1 MPEEHSGAP
10 DRIDQLLGSL
20 QESRT
25 SQVPSNNSAGPSP
38 TPRRRGKLWIVLLLA
53 ALVVAGGFLVLR
65 GRKASLNV
73 RSFPSDATVYI
84 DSVEVGTTPLVVSGA
99 APGSHTI
106 EIRMEGWEPWTGT
119 VVAVR
124 GSTTQVIAN
133 MTHAAYSL
141 VVTSTPAG
149 ATVTID
155 GTVKGVTPL
164 TVPGLKPRNYALT
177 VSLKGYAPVTRT
189 VDLSDPTETVQDFPL
204 IQAYG
209 KLDISS
215 TPTGAEVIIDGT
227 SAGVTPLKLDRFPVG
242 DYSLVLKF
250 EGSKDV
256 TDTITVRE
264 GAICA
269 KKYTLDLGL
278 GGLTVVT
285 DPPGAAITIDGQP
298 TGQVTPYTFTALKEG
313 THEVYLELPGHLPWS
328 TDVTI
333 LAAQTQQ
340 LSIALTKLE

>member
-1 MPEEHSGAP
+1 MPEEHSGAS

-25 SQVPSNNSAGPSP
+25 SQIPPGNNSNPPPAS
-38 TPRRRGKLWIVLLLA
+38 RRRNKLWIVVVVA
-53 ALVVAGGFLVLR
+53 ALVVVGGLLVLQ

-73 RSFPSDATVYI
+73 RSFPSGATVYV
-84 DSVEVGTTPLVVSGA
+84 DGVEVGTTPLVVSGTT
-99 APGSHTI
+99 PGSHAI
-106 EIRMEGWEPWTGT
+106 EIRMEGWEPWTET

-141 VVTSTPAG
+141 TITSTPAG

-164 TVPGLKPRNYALT
+164 TVAGLKPRNYALT
-177 VSLKGYAPVTRT
+177 VALKGFAPVTRT
-189 VDLSDPTETVQDFPL
+189 VDLSDPTETVQDFSL
-204 IQAYG
+204 VAAYG

-215 TPTGAEVIIDGT
+215 TPPGAEVIIDGT
-227 SAGVTPLKLDRFPVG
+227 STGVTPLKVDQFPVG

-256 TDTITVRE
+256 TDTITVKQ
-264 GAICA
+264 GATCT
-269 KKYTLDLGL
+269 KRYTLDLGL
-278 GGLTVVT
+278 GGLSVVT
-285 DPPGAAITIDGQP
+285 DPPGATISIDGQS
-298 TGQVTPYTFTALKEG
+298 TGQITPYTFTALKEG
-313 THEVYLELPGHLPWS
+313 THEIYLELPGYLPWS
-328 TDVTI
+328 TEVTI
-333 LAAQTQQ
+333 SAAQTQQ